1 MHKNKIDRAKVLAAL
16 NTVCPSCGYSITPIE
31 VVRIDFERQCCP
43 KCGLLFD
50 AKSGVVRKAD

>member
-31 VVRIDFERQCCP
+31 VVRIDFERQLHG
-43 KCGLLFD
+43 KRISL
-50 AKSGVVRKAD
+50 